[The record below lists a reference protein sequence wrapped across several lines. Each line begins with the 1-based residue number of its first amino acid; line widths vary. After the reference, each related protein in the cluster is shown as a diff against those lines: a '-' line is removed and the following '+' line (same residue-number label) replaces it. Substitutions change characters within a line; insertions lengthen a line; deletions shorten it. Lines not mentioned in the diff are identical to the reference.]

1 MLLVKVNAQKTAVVA
16 SCRTDAPWVDQAGVQ
31 HKLEGPGVRTAI
43 RRRTPACTMTV
54 LWTNTAKFGFVVT
67 LMAMALLPVLPSYA
81 ANEDIFLQCEGE
93 VRSRLLAFS
102 DDQLETQ
109 QNGPADRRLHIQIR
123 NTKRAVVMDHP
134 SGEVLFGASQCKLSS
149 LKVACEVDDGET
161 SRQMFIS
168 RTSGNAMFEGYS
180 QTSDEKSTLVVES
193 YACIKE
199 DREPLF

>member
-1 MLLVKVNAQKTAVVA
+1 MTDFRTIIRKLGLVA
-16 SCRTDAPWVDQAGVQ
+16 
-31 HKLEGPGVRTAI
+31 
-43 RRRTPACTMTV
+43 TM
-54 LWTNTAKFGFVVT
+54 A
-67 LMAMALLPVLPSYA
+67 AMAALPVLPSHA
-81 ANEDIFLQCEGE
+81 ANEDIFLHCDGE
-93 VRSRLLAFS
+93 VRSRLLAFT
-102 DDQLETQ
+102 DDQLETEESGQ
-109 QNGPADRRLHIQIR
+109 ADRRLHIQIR

-161 SRQMFIS
+161 TRQMFIS

-180 QTSDEKSTLVVES
+180 QTSGEKSTLVVER

>member
-1 MLLVKVNAQKTAVVA
+1 M
-16 SCRTDAPWVDQAGVQ
+16 S
-31 HKLEGPGVRTAI
+31 
-43 RRRTPACTMTV
+43 V
-54 LWTNTAKFGFVVT
+54 LWTNTGRFGFVAT
-67 LMAMALLPVLPSYA
+67 LMAMVLLPALPSYA
-81 ANEDIFLQCEGE
+81 ANEEIFLQCDGE

-102 DDQLETQ
+102 NDQLETEQ
-109 QNGPADRRLHIQIR
+109 SGPANRRLHIQIR
-123 NTKRAVVMDHP
+123 NTRRAVVMDHP
-134 SGEVLFGASQCKLSS
+134 SGEVLFGASQCRLSN

-180 QTSDEKSTLVVES
+180 QTSGEKSTLVVES